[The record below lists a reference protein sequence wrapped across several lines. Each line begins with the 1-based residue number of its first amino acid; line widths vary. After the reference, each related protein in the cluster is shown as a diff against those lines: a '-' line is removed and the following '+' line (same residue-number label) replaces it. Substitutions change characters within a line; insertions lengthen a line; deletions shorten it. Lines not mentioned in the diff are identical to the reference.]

1 MLVVSSEPAS
11 VMLDWL
17 RAPRPPAKVRLS
29 VALFPRASPPVLR
42 KLVSL
47 VTTKLEL
54 RISTL

>member
-1 MLVVSSEPAS
+1 MSSEPAS

-17 RAPRPPAKVRLS
+17 TAPRPPAKVRLS